1 MAITGCNEPI
11 PSISISEEE
20 SFIRIEQKD
29 GDNPLSIELEDELQ
43 LSVETSS
50 DLKGRRVN
58 YLTEDGNFI
67 QLSSKGYVKALAI
80 GSATITATIGEYS
93 DTIVINITNQKLNS
107 IFIMADSKELYI
119 NDTTNLSSVVR
130 PISFANQLKY
140 TIKSGTSIKLE
151 DNSITALSEGS
162 STITASIGNVI
173 SNELIINVYDKTKA
187 RSLTLFATDYT
198 LEAGETATLSS
209 KLTPDL
215 STADVIYNVQKDGEY
230 TSLSEKVVTAL
241 DYAGKGKGTYY
252 QASLGELKSNI
263 IFIEVVEELS
273 QPYYSKL
280 SFSKTT
286 IDLTETSIITYLPY
300 PETSSYN
307 YELHTIDNDNRIADI
322 IGNVIYPKSI
332 GTFTIYSSCK
342 GSNYQRY
349 EIVIVDRSQDPYTNI
364 DSKNF
369 YKYYS
374 PVNSNMDAYYRSL
387 HGYMSGELITP
398 DQAPIIDADR
408 PKLDDKYIRNSSY
421 SIDDSTYVVKDK
433 SGKEIYKIYK
443 DGGYITLEEVAAYIF
458 AFGDVPANYYESPY
472 DGVTPTNSPWGEYLR
487 LNNQYFADDTS
498 TFKYEPSLP
507 NAGSSYYEGLAY
519 FEVDIGTTG
528 TDCDPNYGASLY
540 NDGTRIAR
548 GAARIVYT
556 RYKDGSPITNLDDR
570 YVFYTYNHYN
580 DFQEYL
586 NYYNGWGEMFGN
598 ITGGGTISSN
608 VDYNPTPY
616 VESSK
621 SKLFA

>member
-1 MAITGCNEPI
+1 MNKKIKIIITSSFLIGTAFSLSSCVALSDFLLGVQDYDRYCVMKENTNLPGFI
-11 PSISISEEE
+11 DFLSKNSNSIYLTY
-20 SFIRIEQKD
+20 RP
-29 GDNPLSIELEDELQ
+29 PLSERD
-43 LSVETSS
+43 
-50 DLKGRRVN
+50 KK
-58 YLTEDGNFI
+58 FI
-67 QLSSKGYVKALAI
+67 DKNNEISAILSS
-80 GSATITATIGEYS
+80 
-93 DTIVINITNQKLNS
+93 ITN
-107 IFIMADSKELYI
+107 
-119 NDTTNLSSVVR
+119 
-130 PISFANQLKY
+130 
-140 TIKSGTSIKLE
+140 
-151 DNSITALSEGS
+151 
-162 STITASIGNVI
+162 
-173 SNELIINVYDKTKA
+173 
-187 RSLTLFATDYT
+187 
-198 LEAGETATLSS
+198 
-209 KLTPDL
+209 
-215 STADVIYNVQKDGEY
+215 
-230 TSLSEKVVTAL
+230 
-241 DYAGKGKGTYY
+241 
-252 QASLGELKSNI
+252 
-263 IFIEVVEELS
+263 
-273 QPYYSKL
+273 
-280 SFSKTT
+280 
-286 IDLTETSIITYLPY
+286 Y

-322 IGNVIYPKSI
+322 IGNIIYPKSI

-398 DQAPIIDADR
+398 DQAPIIDANR

-556 RYKDGSPITNLDDR
+556 RYKDKSPITNLDDR